1 VSVLLGNGDGSFQ
14 ARVKFAVGDNPV
26 SVAVADLDGDG
37 APDLITANVNS
48 GFSLDGDVSV
58 LLGNGDGSFQ
68 AAVSFLAG
76 DNPVS
81 VAVADLDGDS
91 IPDLVTANLGALNAE
106 FADVSVLL
114 GNGDGSFQAAVSFLA
129 GAFPARPNSVAIADL
144 DGDSFPDVVT
154 ANDFS
159 DDVSVLLG
167 NGDGSF
173 QTPIFFMAGDRTFFV
188 AVADLDGDN
197 RPDLVTANVNSDDV
211 SVLINLPE
219 PTSWLMLGTGIGFL
233 GLLYRRRA
241 RGLRFC

>member
-1 VSVLLGNGDGSFQ
+1 MRTSGLSAFGGFSVLLRRNRIGNASGARCLGLMGCLAALVMASEAGAGALFSRSFAAGDNPISVAVADLNGDGVPDLVTANSTGGGELNVLLGNGDG
-14 ARVKFAVGDNPV
+14 
-26 SVAVADLDGDG
+26 
-37 APDLITANVNS
+37 T
-48 GFSLDGDVSV
+48 
-58 LLGNGDGSFQ
+58 FQ
-68 AAVSFLAG
+68 AAVSFAPG
-76 DNPVS
+76 ISPWS
-81 VAVADLDGDS
+81 VAVADINGDS
-91 IPDLVTANLGALNAE
+91 VPDLVTANPFNH
-106 FADVSVLL
+106 
-114 GNGDGSFQAAVSFLA
+114 NH
-129 GAFPARPNSVAIADL
+129 N
-144 DGDSFPDVVT
+144 
-154 ANDFS
+154 
-159 DDVSVLLG
+159 DVSVLLG